1 MDRGIVKLIIAHT
14 LWNTEK
20 NEISL
25 CILMWKD
32 FLRHHEKKADHRTMC
47 IMRFI
52 YLKMYISVSTHI
64 HRCIVNLSNHSY
76 FWKGKMGGVGKLDMC
91 KKTCIFFFFFLALP
105 HGLQDFSSPPQGLNL
120 GPSSESAES

>member
-1 MDRGIVKLIIAHT
+1 MDRGMVKLIIVHT

-32 FLRHHEKKADHRTMC
+32 FLRHHEKKANHRIMC

-52 YLKMYISVSTHI
+52 YLKMYTSVSTHI

-76 FWKGKMGGVGKLDMC
+76 FWKGKMGGVGKLDMS
-91 KKTCIFFFFFLALP
+91 KKTCTFFFFFGLAAWFA
-105 HGLQDFSSPPQGLNL
+105 GF
-120 GPSSESAES
+120 